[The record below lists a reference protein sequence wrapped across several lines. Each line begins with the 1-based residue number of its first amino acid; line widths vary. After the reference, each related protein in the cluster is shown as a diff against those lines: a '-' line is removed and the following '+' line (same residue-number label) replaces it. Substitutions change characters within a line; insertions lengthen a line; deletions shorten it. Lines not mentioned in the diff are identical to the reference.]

1 MKKITL
7 FLFTLLLFV
16 SCNNDNHFSGY
27 YEEDYED
34 TVYVDT
40 IKIEKPQRLIYYLEP
55 PFCTSIE
62 SRLNAK
68 DTMITINCY
77 NDGFSINGIRYN
89 AEEVK
94 LMKDIDFFL
103 PILLIN
109 VTSEETGEYYPYVNM
124 DTYSDG
130 TLLAMVFKDEDF
142 KDIKGFCDEMYS
154 Y

>member
-7 FLFTLLLFV
+7 FLLTLLLFV
-16 SCNNDNHFSGY
+16 SCNNDNHFLGY

-34 TVYVDT
+34 T
-40 IKIEKPQRLIYYLEP
+40 IKIEKPQQIIHYLEP
-55 PFCTSIE
+55 PVCTSMKSI
-62 SRLNAK
+62 LNAK

-94 LMKDIDFFL
+94 LMKDSDFFL

-124 DTYSDG
+124 CTYSGG
-130 TLLAMVFKDEDF
+130 TLRVMVFKDEDF
-142 KDIKGFCDEMYS
+142 KDIKGFCDEMY
-154 Y
+154 